1 MTGSLSVLFAATV
14 FFVAGHFF
22 LSSAPIRGALVRRF
36 GEGPFMAGYAVV
48 IFVALVWMLLAY
60 RAAPAVGVWPLVAIL
75 AWVPVVAMPVAIFL
89 AVCAF
94 STPNPTLA
102 GAEGST
108 GSDNPAPGIISV
120 TRHPFLC
127 GVVLWAVSHLLVN
140 GDAADIIMMGGVLIL
155 AVGGMFHIDKK
166 REARL
171 GSAWGPIALTTSLVP
186 FVAIVTKRTHFDW
199 PGIGWW
205 RVTLALAI
213 YVAAV
218 FGHEFVFGVAP
229 YPG

>member
-1 MTGSLSVLFAATV
+1 MTGSLEALFAATV
-14 FFVAGHFF
+14 FFVAGHFV

-36 GEGPFMAGYAVV
+36 GEGPFMGMYAVV
-48 IFVALVWMLLAY
+48 VFLAFVWMLLAY
-60 RAAPAVGVWPLVAIL
+60 RAAPTVEVWPFVPGL

-108 GSDNPAPGIISV
+108 EPGHPAPGIISV
-120 TRHPFLC
+120 TRHPFLW
-127 GVVLWAVSHLLVN
+127 GAALWAASHLVVN
-140 GDAADIIMMGGVLIL
+140 GNAADIVMMGGLLIL
-155 AVGGMFHIDKK
+155 VVGGMFHIDKK

-171 GSAWGPIALTTSLVP
+171 GAAWGPIAMTTSLVP
-186 FVAIVTKRTHFDW
+186 FVAMVTKRTRFDW
-199 PGIGWW
+199 AGIGWW

-213 YVAAV
+213 YVAIV

-229 YPG
+229 FPR